1 MVRGY
6 VEGAIQI
13 AMGYMDCGALGDLL
27 QHLGPLPQECI
38 GAVAKQALLALQ
50 YLKERHLIHRDLKPQ
65 NILLNT
71 RGEVK
76 VSAFGCVAELQD
88 SFGKCGTFVG
98 TVPYMSPER
107 TKGEP
112 YGLASDVWSFG
123 LLALEGACGRYPY
136 PAATYFDLVSHIVDG
151 PPPTDDAAV
160 RQLLSPALLLRLAL
174 TNTFAISEL
183 TADADDEEAS
193 GGGGGEWSAPTR
205 RRTGGSCAS

>member
-1 MVRGY
+1 MRCDGVRY

-13 AMGYMDCGALGDLL
+13 AMEYMDCGSLGDLL

-76 VSAFGCVAELQD
+76 VSDFGCVAELQD

-107 TKGEP
+107 IHGNE
-112 YGLASDVWSFG
+112 YSFASDVWSLG
-123 LLALEGACGRYPY
+123 LTLVARS
-136 PAATYFDLVSHIVDG
+136 ATSR
-151 PPPTDDAAV
+151 T
-160 RQLLSPALLLRLAL
+160 R
-174 TNTFAISEL
+174 
-183 TADADDEEAS
+183 
-193 GGGGGEWSAPTR
+193 APTA
-205 RRTGGSCAS
+205 TGASCRPW